1 MRWISCKEWMLV
13 VFILLIFQS
22 SANPESIS
30 FRSSTQFLWGDDL
43 LGKSQGILAQ
53 YVRFT
58 IKPDG
63 NLYSINGYMRGW
75 KDLTENGK
83 GVRDDDLLGRIYYL
97 YLDLNPM
104 EHIGFRFGRQFV
116 NYTASGFSIVDG
128 ITVNLNKIPYLNIS
142 ATAGR
147 DVIYA
152 LDSEY
157 SRDGNYLIGINASI
171 TGFPNLQLGS
181 SYIRKYDES
190 EISRDRFGFNF
201 RYLHSLIS
209 PYSEVRYD
217 TISQVVDEAIA
228 GIDLFPVNGLAIKGE
243 FYHFFP
249 SFDTTSIYSVFAV
262 DKYREYLIRA
272 DYNFEKPVRLFGS
285 YIRQTY
291 EDDENTDNYIV
302 GINFSP
308 LKDLKVSF
316 STNYRRGFGG
326 NLFGFELSG
335 DYSTGKKLLLSAG
348 IQYDA
353 YHRPFFEHEDYDY
366 AHRLWIGGRY
376 EISKNASL
384 ILRLEDNIN
393 ENFDHR
399 PLGRVLLTWDL

>member
-1 MRWISCKEWMLV
+1 MRWISCKEWMLA

-217 TISQVVDEAIA
+217 TISQVVDEATA